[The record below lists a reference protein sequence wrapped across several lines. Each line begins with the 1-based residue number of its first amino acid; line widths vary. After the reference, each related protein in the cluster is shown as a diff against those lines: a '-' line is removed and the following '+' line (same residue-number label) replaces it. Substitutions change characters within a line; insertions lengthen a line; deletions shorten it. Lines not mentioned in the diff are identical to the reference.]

1 MKKILF
7 DWNGTLLDDVEAGF
21 SCMVK
26 TQKKYG
32 IKPLENVDQYREIFG
47 FPVKAYYEKAGF
59 DFSRQDWS
67 QVGQAFMDDY
77 VSCFQNIPLNPQA
90 VSVLKKAREAGYVSL
105 ILSATRLDLLKDQ
118 VMHFDELKELIDGV
132 YGIEDIYASS
142 KVSAGQ
148 EILKSSL
155 PWDQLVMIGDT
166 LHDGQVASALGIPA
180 ILCATGHQSR
190 KVLET
195 SGLPVVD
202 SLQEAFEKVKSL

>member
-1 MKKILF
+1 
-7 DWNGTLLDDVEAGF
+7 
-21 SCMVK
+21 MVK